1 MTKEEKKK
9 RTKLQPCVLS
19 FDTRPLHN
27 KRKMLRICQPAARR
41 IFFSFLLISETK
53 EKPQVS
59 SENNSHPFPRQSSGV
74 YFELPL
80 SSDTP
85 VTGNTGV
92 DLPAFYFL
100 WNYSRMA
107 RSLPLERMWCTFIHC
122 NTIMLLLAPSGILC
136 ESGFL
141 GGLFGDYFFLSFFF
155 FYENNDLKVLISASS
170 NVNNWILASETGP
183 VWLPRS
189 AFLIFNDSADERG
202 RTTLKP
208 CQISWRETKFQTP
221 ITHN

>member
-1 MTKEEKKK
+1 MPCYIHLCSSQSIWVMYDKRRKIK

-41 IFFSFLLISETK
+41 IFFFFLLISETK

-155 FYENNDLKVLISASS
+155 FLWKQGLKSS
-170 NVNNWILASETGP
+170 YFCFVQC
-183 VWLPRS
+183 
-189 AFLIFNDSADERG
+189 
-202 RTTLKP
+202 K
-208 CQISWRETKFQTP
+208 
-221 ITHN
+221 